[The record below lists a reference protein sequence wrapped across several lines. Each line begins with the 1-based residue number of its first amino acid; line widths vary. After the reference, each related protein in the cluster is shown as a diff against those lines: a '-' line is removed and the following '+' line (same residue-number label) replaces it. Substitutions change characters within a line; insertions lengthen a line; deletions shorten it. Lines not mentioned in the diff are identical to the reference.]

1 MGLFLLEKKTLV
13 WTPMEQ
19 ACILD
24 IDISCIFFSFLFTK
38 LRISLLLNRFLH
50 FFFCYIGFF
59 WPNWGFLFLLLNALS
74 FSFQLILL
82 ISWEKSP
89 PIFQYHK
96 IGKKEKKPWSLDD
109 LSCQMGLMQVLTNE
123 SILPR
128 MSLQESIWFSLC
140 QWMNET
146 TSDGLVLDE

>member
-1 MGLFLLEKKTLV
+1 
-13 WTPMEQ
+13 
-19 ACILD
+19 
-24 IDISCIFFSFLFTK
+24 
-38 LRISLLLNRFLH
+38 
-50 FFFCYIGFF
+50 
-59 WPNWGFLFLLLNALS
+59 LLNALS